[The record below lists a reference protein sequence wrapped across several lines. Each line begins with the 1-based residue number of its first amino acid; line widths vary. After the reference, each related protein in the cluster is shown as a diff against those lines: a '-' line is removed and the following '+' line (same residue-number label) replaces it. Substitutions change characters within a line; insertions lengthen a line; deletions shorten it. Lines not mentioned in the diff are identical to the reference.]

1 MKTWAVSLLILALAG
16 CATDPGR
23 PASKDDIPDCEGSQQ
38 KVEQLRQELDAT
50 SATGEPD
57 VLSGP
62 TLARQNR
69 MMQVM
74 RSAAAQQK
82 LRQRLA
88 SELKFQN
95 DHCQ

>member
-1 MKTWAVSLLILALAG
+1 MKTWAGSLLILTLVG
-16 CATDPGR
+16 CATDPRR

-38 KVEQLRQELDAT
+38 EVEQLRRELDAT

-62 TLARQNR
+62 TVARQNR
-69 MMQVM
+69 MMQAM